1 MYMQNFVWINK
12 KIKDGGSILSMSKGD
27 QLDHFSSCSVL
38 TSFQSS
44 TYSTK
49 VNPLFIWML

>member
-27 QLDHFSSCSVL
+27 QFIILQVIVCLLVL
-38 TSFQSS
+38 NF
-44 TYSTK
+44 TYAFNIFCK
-49 VNPLFIWML
+49 G